1 MISVVIPSY
10 NEEANITACLVAF
23 ERQTI
28 PRRDFEVIVVDGGS
42 ADATRELAEEHADLV
57 FIQKSRRVGG
67 ARNDG
72 IMRASGDIV
81 ATTDADCIVPPGWV
95 ERIAYDFA
103 RQRIAQLYGPVY
115 PIEEGLKNRLYL
127 ASANNF
133 ARLGYYTRTL
143 YYTLGCN
150 TAFDREAFI
159 KAGMY
164 HCIDAGDDLEIA
176 LRMRKTGKSDV
187 RQPPE
192 SRVLD
197 ASLPAVRHPEVP
209 VRVAVHRLP
218 WRDFGRVLVHEARV
232 QVIFTYRS
240 DQRVVSSIWQRRTAP
255 GKRLFA

>member
-1 MISVVIPSY
+1 MISIVIPSY

-42 ADATRELAEEHADLV
+42 ADATRELAEKHADLV

-72 IMRASGDIV
+72 IMRASGTIV

-95 ERIAYDFA
+95 ERIAHDFA
-103 RQRIAQLYGPVY
+103 RKRIAQLYGPVY

-176 LRMRKTGKSDV
+176 LRMRKTGKVMFDNRLRVGFSMRRYQQFGTLKSLYEWLYIVSHGGTSD
-187 RQPPE
+187 E
-192 SRVLD
+192 CSY
-197 ASLPAVRHPEVP
+197 
-209 VRVAVHRLP
+209 
-218 WRDFGRVLVHEARV
+218 
-232 QVIFTYRS
+232 T
-240 DQRVVSSIWQRRTAP
+240 RREY
-255 GKRLFA
+255 K